1 MRPRSALFLAA
12 LAAFATALG
21 GCQAAPSPSGTPS
34 DESTE
39 DTTVGPDSTT
49 TVRTEPARPPG
60 CALAPAALI
69 KTTLGMSLREPT
81 ESFDDTEIDCTYVP
95 VQESDLTILL
105 RFRLGQDHASFVTY
119 RTDSETN
126 GEPTTDIT
134 DVGDEAYFST
144 TEFGVTITHTVAA
157 RKGSVVL
164 IVSAPTSLDSV
175 KNLTRQILASL
186 A

>member
-1 MRPRSALFLAA
+1 MRPRSALFLAT
-12 LAAFATALG
+12 LAALVAALG
-21 GCQAAPSPSGTPS
+21 GCQAVPAPSGGPS

-49 TVRTEPARPPG
+49 PAGTDPARPPG
-60 CALAPAALI
+60 CALAPATLI

-81 ESFDDTEIDCTYVP
+81 ESFDDTEIDCTYLP

-126 GEPTTDIT
+126 GEPTTDVN

-144 TEFGVTITHTVAA
+144 TEFGITITHTVVA
-157 RKGSVVL
+157 RQGSVVV